1 MENSFGSRTV
11 WNRRWLVVY
20 TRPRWEKKVDG
31 LLKSEG
37 IRSYCPLKRVI
48 NQWSDRKKTV
58 DLPLFSGYV
67 FVWVSE
73 REEYKVRQT
82 LGVLNFI
89 YYMAKPAVIRDNVIE
104 KIERLI
110 AANTDCEIVDTREI
124 APGDRVRIK
133 SGIFHNQ
140 EGTVIKARG
149 KTVLMVFDHLNCA
162 LVSSIPAANVILH
175 TAI

>member
-20 TRPRWEKKVDG
+20 TRPRWEKKVDR
-31 LLKSEG
+31 LLKSQD
-37 IRSYCPLKRVI
+37 IKSYCPLKRI
-48 NQWSDRKKTV
+48 TSQWSDRKKIV

-89 YYMAKPAVIRDNVIE
+89 YYMAKPAVIKDNVIE
-104 KIERLI
+104 RI
-110 AANTDCEIVDTREI
+110 AHLMATESDCEIVDSQQI
-124 APGDRVRIK
+124 GAGDRIRIK
-133 SGIFHNQ
+133 SGIFYNQ
-140 EGTVIKARG
+140 EGTVIKVEG
-149 KTVLMVFDHLNCA
+149 KNVLMVFDHLNCA
-162 LVSSIPAANVILH
+162 LVSSIPRSNIILN